1 MLAAETAQSRFLKF
15 MLRHPWWTLLVFGL
29 AVFGLVTRGGF
40 SNSDTPRRLQVTHW
54 LWSDQPQIS
63 PGQQFALA
71 NPPPFRLFSP
81 GWCELTGKNGEKYAQ
96 FGLGQSLAM
105 LPADILSE
113 WVIKRLTR
121 QKTPANDDGSDLS
134 DQHRRINQV
143 LVNLMTFPIISAVS
157 LIFSYELLLLLGFSR
172 GVSLAATMLLVVSTT
187 FIVYMQ
193 DLQENSLIYFCYVGA
208 TMFILRA
215 SRGGLR
221 SNLMFAGA
229 LAGFGVL
236 VRITNVVYL
245 VPLSALTIYACAM
258 RLETDLPRL
267 RKACLVTRDSIVFF
281 GAPVFMFF
289 WIDRYYNFYRFGE
302 IFSTYMK
309 QCVDFYARLG
319 GYPPNYPFGYDAISG
334 FFGPFLS
341 PNHSV
346 LLYDAFLVFTLGFLI
361 LQNRLITTQQKA
373 VVWGALLTLTGL
385 ALAFSG
391 TYFWTGGLDWGP
403 RHHLIP
409 AEAAC
414 LVGLA
419 FIVRDLHSWGPWTR
433 ALASLNLVVAIAI
446 QVMALPLRAF
456 IEPLQSNEGDPV
468 GLFLL
473 MRARN
478 IFYFAIGRFEQAGLD
493 YGLPA
498 ILGRVTG
505 KEADKLFVFLIAD
518 MFSSWSRA
526 IISSLWFVL
535 LPLVLWALVTAV
547 LHAIREGKDIS
558 SEYQEPAS
566 AI

>member
-1 MLAAETAQSRFLKF
+1 MPAAKIAQYRFCQF
-15 MLRHPWWTLLVFGL
+15 MSRHPWWTLLIFGL
-29 AVFGLVTRGGF
+29 VVFCLVTRGGF

-54 LWSDQPQIS
+54 LWSEQPQVS
-63 PGQQFALA
+63 PGQQFAFA
-71 NPPPFRLFSP
+71 TQFRLFSP
-81 GWCELTGKNGEKYAQ
+81 GWCELTGKNGERYAQ
-96 FGLGQSLAM
+96 FGLGQSLVM
-105 LPADILSE
+105 LPADVLSE
-113 WVIKRLTR
+113 WVARKLTR
-121 QKTPANDDGSDLS
+121 KNTAVTQDGSDLG

-143 LVNLMTFPIISAVS
+143 LVNLITFPLIGAVS

-172 GVSLAATMLLVVSTT
+172 RVSLAATMLLVVSTT

-193 DLQENSLIYFCYVGA
+193 DVQENSLIYFCYVGA

-215 SRGGLR
+215 SRGNLR
-221 SNLMFAGA
+221 SNLLFAGT
-229 LAGFGVL
+229 LAGYGVL
-236 VRITNVVYL
+236 VRMTNIVYL
-245 VPLSALTIYACAM
+245 LPLSAFSIYVCAI

-267 RKACLVTRDSIVFF
+267 RKACLVTKNFILFF
-281 GAPVFMFF
+281 VAPVFIFF
-289 WIDRYYNFYRFGE
+289 GIDRFYNFYRFGE

-309 QCVDFYARLG
+309 QCVEFYAQLG

-346 LLYDAFLVFTLGFLI
+346 FLYDAFLVFTLSFVV
-361 LQNRLITTQQKA
+361 LQNRLLTTQQKA
-373 VVWGALLTLTGL
+373 VVWGALFTLVGL

-403 RHHLIP
+403 RHHLVP
-409 AEAAC
+409 AEIAC

-419 FIVRDLHSWGPWTR
+419 FFVRDLRSWGPWTR
-433 ALASLNLVVAIAI
+433 AAAGLNLVVAIAI

-478 IFYFAIGRFEQAGLD
+478 IFYFAIGHFEQAGLD

-498 ILGRVTG
+498 ILGRVAG
-505 KEADKLFVFLIAD
+505 KEADQLFVFLVAD
-518 MFSSWSRA
+518 MFSSWSRTV
-526 IISSLWFVL
+526 ISSLWFL
-535 LPLVLWALVTAV
+535 LLLLAAWALVTAV
-547 LHAIREGKDIS
+547 LQGVRSGKEID
-558 SEYQEPAS
+558 SEYDELVS
-566 AI
+566 AA